1 MTTRTE
7 IVAAAR
13 GYLGTSFQHMG
24 RQPGIG
30 LDCVGLPICVSR
42 ELGTVAPDF
51 DIPPYTPTPD
61 GHTMIEWC
69 NAHLTAVAQ
78 ADMQPGDMLI
88 AAIERDP
95 QHIGILGDYRH
106 GGLSIIHA
114 ANNAHPPSVI
124 ETRLMFSRALRF
136 VAAYSLLEIA

>member
-42 ELGTVAPDF
+42 ELGTVAPGF

-61 GHTMIEWC
+61 GHTMLEWC
-69 NAHLTAVAQ
+69 DAHLRPIAH
-78 ADMQPGDMLI
+78 ADMQPGDMIIL
-88 AAIERDP
+88 AIDKDP
-95 QHIGILGDYRH
+95 QHIGIVAAYRH

-114 ANNAHPPSVI
+114 SNNPGAARGI
-124 ETRLMFSRALRF
+124 ETRLMFSRAIRF
-136 VAAYSLLEIA
+136 VAAYSL